1 MRLILV
7 LRRHMLVMRAPRVVV
22 MAKVGGLVHAACIFS
37 FHAHTSVALPSCT
50 LITMGAMA
58 FFLFVAF

>member
-7 LRRHMLVMRAPRVVV
+7 LRMHMLVIQAPRVVV
-22 MAKVGGLVHAACIFS
+22 IAKVGGLVRAACIFS
-37 FHAHTSVALPSCT
+37 FYAHTSVALPSCT
-50 LITMGAMA
+50 LITMGAMV